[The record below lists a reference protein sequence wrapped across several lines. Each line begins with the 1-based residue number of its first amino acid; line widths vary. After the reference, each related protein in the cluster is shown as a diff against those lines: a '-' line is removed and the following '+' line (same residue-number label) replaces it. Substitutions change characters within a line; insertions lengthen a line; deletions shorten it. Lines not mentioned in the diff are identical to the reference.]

1 MYRLILFSILTF
13 SFLVSC
19 NGSHCIEIGG
29 TWKNVNGNIKYCW
42 DSEASA
48 ARPIL
53 TDSNGENAVLIT
65 QEDVNQIANE
75 LEKPTASMSIKT
87 LTLPQQIEKI
97 LRKINKP

>member
-1 MYRLILFSILTF
+1 MVFV
-13 SFLVSC
+13 VSC

-65 QEDVNQIANE
+65 QDDINQIANE
-75 LEKPTASMSIKT
+75 LDKSQAKMSIKT
-87 LTLPQQIEKI
+87 QSLPQQIESI
-97 LRKINKP
+97 LRKIHKQ